1 MFSSFLS
8 SFTCAA
14 CRLLIYHTFI
24 AKYIVNSKCCIKF
37 SQKAAKLYGL
47 VLCCSSL
54 LVPHNVLMAQS
65 GLNCD
70 SRVARAAAAAA
81 AELARSLARNVDKWV
96 SFVLSEFLASN
107 RFVRSCQLRYLRA
120 LTRTLSLA
128 FVCLPQTH
136 TRSLSLS
143 CSLRSQCKAAASCII
158 YACLQLPLPSSSS
171 SSSLLRCLSQKH
183 SDRGIVSAQGTLENQ
198 CSSLPRRV
206 RLCTAS
212 PAQTLLCL
220 VVSQS
225 HCEKNVKYVSQ
236 QYTNDNNLK
245 RAAKRTTGLSR
256 TIFKTKNKTHNQKF
270 NKTYKLFSFKT

>member
-1 MFSSFLS
+1 ML
-8 SFTCAA
+8 
-14 CRLLIYHTFI
+14 
-24 AKYIVNSKCCIKF
+24 
-37 SQKAAKLYGL
+37 Q
-47 VLCCSSL
+47 

-70 SRVARAAAAAA
+70 SRVARAAAA

-96 SFVLSEFLASN
+96 SFVLSEFLAPN
-107 RFVRSCQLRYLRA
+107 RFVRSCQLHYLRA

-128 FVCLPQTH
+128 FVCLSRKH
-136 TRSLSLS
+136 TLSLALS
-143 CSLRSQCKAAASCII
+143 SVTMQGRRFVYYLRLPAAA
-158 YACLQLPLPSSSS
+158 AASSSS
-171 SSSLLRCLSQKH
+171 SSLLLRCLSQKH

-198 CSSLPRRV
+198 CSLLPRRV

-220 VVSQS
+220 VVSHS

-270 NKTYKLFSFKT
+270 NKTYKLFSFET

>member
-1 MFSSFLS
+1 ML
-8 SFTCAA
+8 
-14 CRLLIYHTFI
+14 
-24 AKYIVNSKCCIKF
+24 
-37 SQKAAKLYGL
+37 Q
-47 VLCCSSL
+47 

-70 SRVARAAAAAA
+70 SRVARAAAAA

-128 FVCLPQTH
+128 FVCLPQTNTN
-136 TRSLSLS
+136 TRSLSLALS
-143 CSLRSQCKAAASCII
+143 SVTMQGRRFVYYLRLPAAA
-158 YACLQLPLPSSSS
+158 AASSS

-212 PAQTLLCL
+212 PAQTLLC
-220 VVSQS
+220 
-225 HCEKNVKYVSQ
+225 
-236 QYTNDNNLK
+236 
-245 RAAKRTTGLSR
+245 
-256 TIFKTKNKTHNQKF
+256 
-270 NKTYKLFSFKT
+270 

>member
-1 MFSSFLS
+1 MSEFRFEWVSR
-8 SFTCAA
+8 TKPVCA
-14 CRLLIYHTFI
+14 LLPSCVIWER
-24 AKYIVNSKCCIKF
+24 S
-37 SQKAAKLYGL
+37 
-47 VLCCSSL
+47 
-54 LVPHNVLMAQS
+54 P
-65 GLNCD
+65 
-70 SRVARAAAAAA
+70 
-81 AELARSLARNVDKWV
+81 ARSLWL
-96 SFVLSEFLASN
+96 SFA
-107 RFVRSCQLRYLRA
+107 CHKH
-120 LTRTLSLA
+120 
-128 FVCLPQTH
+128 TH
-136 TRSLSLS
+136 TRSLSLVLS
-143 CSLRSQCKAAASCII
+143 SVTMQGRRFVYYLRLPAAA
-158 YACLQLPLPSSSS
+158 AS

-220 VVSQS
+220 VVSHS

-270 NKTYKLFSFKT
+270 NKTYKLFSFET